1 MKRMAPLR
9 ATEQTDVALLDAWEA
24 QQTQQTEQAAGGA
37 GGNGGEDEE
46 VVVVVS
52 SSKRNKKKKKRR
64 RYVTDGSAAA
74 AGAAQPGGSNPNA
87 GSNAAGSG
95 GVRVLDEDQCRR
107 YAAIYRG
114 KYTSNLPL
122 LAMSRPFA
130 TDCLWLQRAS
140 GK

>member
-52 SSKRNKKKKKRR
+52 SSKRNKKKKKKKRR
-64 RYVTDGSAAA
+64 RSMPDGSAETT
-74 AGAAQPGGSNPNA
+74 GAAQPGGPS
-87 GSNAAGSG
+87 GSNDAGSG
-95 GVRVLDEDQCRR
+95 GVLDEDQCRR
-107 YAAIYRG
+107 YAAMYRG

-122 LAMSRPFA
+122 LVMSRPFA
-130 TDCLWLQRAS
+130 TDCLWSQRAS